1 MPILYTCVLNR
12 RQEVVLEGN
21 YLKIPVNYKKTVLAN
36 KARFEFMQ
44 MKPILLNEEEDIGM
58 FYVHKDHVI
67 LITVAQKVNSIEQY
81 NFLEK
86 IYECVRIQM

>member
-1 MPILYTCVLNR
+1 
-12 RQEVVLEGN
+12 
-21 YLKIPVNYKKTVLAN
+21 
-36 KARFEFMQ
+36 MQ